1 MDDENVIHLLF
12 MLFLSE
18 EDMYRASEEVE
29 LRAELVLQESSVWLA
44 DVLRQ
49 IAEERE

>member
-1 MDDENVIHLLF
+1 MDDVFVIHLLF

-18 EDMYRASEEVE
+18 EDVYRASEEVE
-29 LRAELVLQESSVWLA
+29 LRAELVLQESSVRLA
-44 DVLRQ
+44 YVLRK